1 MKHSNNQSNLLI
13 KWVVMAGDFV
23 LLNAIIIVL
32 SQNSWRIEN
41 WPEKSLEIFILVNNI
56 ALMLSQLRFSTIIH
70 LRLVGAGDVIRRIM
84 GLTITQSVLAYVL
97 LKVFDYYLPIGVLI
111 FVIGTVFFFAL
122 LIKRL
127 FERWFIRLYREAGRN
142 TRNVTLVGSDKEL
155 AEVYWKLREDP
166 TLGYRVQGYYGDEA
180 VKDYVYET
188 MRLRNA
194 QGQHLKYT
202 EEITR
207 LGSLE
212 EFMDGISHPDDL
224 TIGDEL
230 YLCTSRKNRDIIKKT
245 SRLCDHK
252 VVRFFFVPVSVE
264 SIGLNLKREMLDD
277 MEIFTTYENPLQN
290 SVNRAIKRIF
300 DILFS
305 LTFKIINA

>member
-1 MKHSNNQSNLLI
+1 MKHSNNQSNRLI

-32 SQNSWRIEN
+32 SQHSWRIEN

-212 EFMDGISHPDDL
+212 EFMDGISHPDNL

-230 YLCTSRKNRDIIKKT
+230 YLCTSRKNRDIINT
-245 SRLCDHK
+245 H
-252 VVRFFFVPVSVE
+252 VE
-264 SIGLNLKREMLDD
+264 QI
-277 MEIFTTYENPLQN
+277 
-290 SVNRAIKRIF
+290 
-300 DILFS
+300 
-305 LTFKIINA
+305 